1 VNLPQ
6 AQAARQR
13 IGEAAHV
20 VIGVPAVF
28 HHDLGVGQ
36 ISGQRLAM
44 VDDMQIVAIT
54 DSGDYIFSPGGEKL
68 RFRGV

>member
-1 VNLPQ
+1 
-6 AQAARQR
+6 
-13 IGEAAHV
+13 V

-44 VDDMQIVAIT
+44 VDDMQIVAT
-54 DSGDYIFSPGGEKL
+54 PDSGDYIFSPGGEEF
-68 RFRGV
+68 RFGGM